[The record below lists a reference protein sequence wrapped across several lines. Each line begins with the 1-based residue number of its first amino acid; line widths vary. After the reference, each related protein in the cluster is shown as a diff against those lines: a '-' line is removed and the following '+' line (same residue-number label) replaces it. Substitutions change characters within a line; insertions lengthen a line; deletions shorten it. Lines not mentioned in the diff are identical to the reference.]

1 MGKGNRNR
9 LGRVD
14 TPVESQKATPKAKKS
29 RKPLTKAAKIA
40 VAGFLAILIVAGT
53 VVGAL
58 SCNGVFRSR
67 TTVVSGS
74 LNNRNITLS
83 EGVATALLW
92 LNGFKHGSTQ
102 VSGAFNLSN
111 GYYFLYSS
119 SSTTNSYAAKV
130 DSYLSDCKT
139 YLRNYPGNA
148 FDNADNQKLLRNYA
162 ALSVLADTEEFG
174 ISLTKEEKKNAAKNA
189 EEYISFWQNV
199 ANTLA
204 STKLISTSSNYSQK
218 NYRADSSTS
227 INEFLTKYV
236 GKNVA
241 KSDVEEAMRISVLYE
256 KVQEE
261 QKNRL
266 EAALV
271 KDGVMDEEKLAAYLA
286 SHMED
291 FYNTEY
297 ISYDVTDKAAL
308 AEKLKQAAS
317 VKAFKELVAR
327 DVMTGSYTELYNKY
341 YTESGR
347 TAEDIVNLLKGTFNK
362 NLKTLLGMDYYSE
375 VIAED
380 IAAGTVKDWLTSSSR
395 KANDMDTV
403 TVDGEDYTVVYLAKG
418 NKTVTEN
425 EKEVEKTTYTYALK
439 KGTDAK
445 EYLDIA
451 KAGGYK
457 AADGSTDKILSLKSV
472 DLKKRTDDAASLP
485 EAVKTWITSS
495 SREAGNVNLF
505 VVKDDGIYTVMY
517 LGSETESG
525 KTTYTYATR
534 KFLLSTAPDGV
545 DGDEKF
551 KENLILSALVN
562 LGIVDEDKDNGIV
575 EIYKTSSKAEKAE
588 DELRIT
594 AAASILKDMKSQV
607 NSALSTK
614 TKTYVTPKDENDD
627 REELIRWLFT
637 KKTAE
642 ECKTDRPEGSTAVLD
657 DNKTAYVIVNPMKL
671 DEDNAVWGGY
681 LRFTGDDR
689 DTKATE
695 AFNKLNGK
703 TGLELWKELQ
713 EQSATT
719 KYGFEFSDFTTT
731 TELSK
736 WILSSDRKNGNLE
749 KFSGKEKDT
758 SSSSGTSQSKEI
770 DVTYVAAVLERTV
783 CWKASAFEAMLKE
796 QLEDWVNGHG
806 NGFTVNAGG
815 YATTV
820 ETTEET
826 QTK

>member
-102 VSGAFNLSN
+102 VSGAFDLSN

-119 SSTTNSYAAKV
+119 SSTTNSYATKV

-418 NKTVTEN
+418 NKTVTED
-425 EKEVEKTTYTYALK
+425 EKEVE
-439 KGTDAK
+439 
-445 EYLDIA
+445 
-451 KAGGYK
+451 
-457 AADGSTDKILSLKSV
+457 
-472 DLKKRTDDAASLP
+472 
-485 EAVKTWITSS
+485 
-495 SREAGNVNLF
+495 
-505 VVKDDGIYTVMY
+505 
-517 LGSETESG
+517 

-562 LGIVDEDKDNGIV
+562 LGIVDEDKDNGVV

-695 AFNKLNGK
+695 AFGKLNGK

-770 DVTYVAAVLERTV
+770 DVTYVAGAHRLLEGIR
-783 CWKASAFEAMLKE
+783 L
-796 QLEDWVNGHG
+796 
-806 NGFTVNAGG
+806 
-815 YATTV
+815 
-820 ETTEET
+820 
-826 QTK
+826 